1 MAKHEHDLSR
11 AEARRRNRLAAKS
24 GTVSPSEAPQMST
37 PSGPGATATGEVP
50 RTGILAALR
59 SSFGAAPI
67 RADLAF
73 FPSIAATRVL
83 IVPLIATIATAA
95 FAIQPAALASTWV
108 QLVVQSLLLP
118 PAFVLSFLG
127 GMLTRRAS
135 WLAGG
140 VIGII
145 TFAGGMFV
153 AAAADLAALDAK
165 NPVRLVLEIYAQS
178 SNDLGALASNVYG
191 AAVMGIFAGAFAGW
205 YGRFLRAAG
214 PRPRSAKERRRRDA
228 EQRKGNRR

>member
-1 MAKHEHDLSR
+1 MGKQEQDHSR

-24 GTVSPSEAPQMST
+24 GAVEQGGAPSTGASGGPEVSAAAVAPR
-37 PSGPGATATGEVP
+37 PGIFG
-50 RTGILAALR
+50 ALR
-59 SSFGAAPI
+59 ASFGAAPI

-73 FPSIAATRVL
+73 FPSIAPTRVL
-83 IVPLIATIATAA
+83 ILPLIATIATAVI
-95 FAIQPAALASTWV
+95 AIQPAALASTWI

-140 VIGII
+140 VIGLM
-145 TFAGGMFV
+145 TFAGAMFV
-153 AAAADLAALDAK
+153 GSAADLAAIDEK
-165 NPVRLVLEIYAQS
+165 NPVRLVLEIYAKS
-178 SNDLGALASNVYG
+178 GSDLGALASNAYG
-191 AAVMGIFAGAFAGW
+191 AVVMGIFAGAFAGW

-214 PRPRSAKERRRRDA
+214 PRPGSAKERRRLDA
-228 EQRKGNRR
+228 ERRKESRR